1 MLGSIARN
9 IDSMTGALA
18 TAAAS
23 SSLPPASAAAAAASA
38 PSTSAVEAAVANAR
52 SEIDRLDELVEM
64 ASSNNNTHNQQT
76 SAPHDH
82 RADTPAAGAGAGIGS
97 SGSSHHVPPRPRPPQ
112 SYSSASASPRPL
124 HDQVHPMTHPVPAAA
139 APAHSVGGSSGHSGS
154 GPAVPTP
161 TSAGGVSGT
170 SSGGN
175 TSPFLMPRNPRDTVL
190 TSGSPKRRI
199 AAVHASQQQA
209 HHIGSRGQQ
218 HHITAATSLTGAE
231 LRGSAASGGGAHAMR
246 RPYATSGAS
255 SLGGLGSS
263 GRHGAGANGGPPRV
277 VGSIGNGIG
286 SGTSMVPP
294 PPPPPPPF
302 QPASARSTPTNASSN
317 YRTHQPK
324 PESHTTH
331 SHSHII
337 LPPSMHAQ
345 SRNPSDPD
353 AEEQA
358 MFESRL
364 CEDEY
369 GVAVRKINHNGKSQ
383 LRYVKCVWL
392 PSSEMVLDA
401 LGVSNGVDGGGGI
414 DGINGVSGGGI
425 ISPSESYSRGG
436 SPTKK
441 KSSAAG
447 NAASTTASMNSVTT
461 GGNGG
466 HGSGNRRG
474 RGRARSNTASGGNSV
489 SSLMGR
495 MVSAGRSR
503 GRSLSRDPSVR
514 MNGRNGGGAPSSSAS
529 HLSQNGGGGGGA
541 INGSNNGPPKVVVE
555 GPISSPGIAFHDD
568 ERDKDGARLLQTRQD
583 SLPLGLGGGGDVDP
597 ATMSTKQ
604 MRALTWGNKKKVRIP
619 LNRFVC
625 VRKGKTTDRTKRNG
639 HSASRLLSLITD
651 DPANPSLD
659 IEAPTKLDRD
669 KFAKAFA
676 RFLEVPLAAEEGS
689 KGSGSGRQ
697 RRSAAAATVA
707 NGRVGKFCRKSF
719 SLFFTF
725 LAFFVLELKLF
736 SHIHGPLSFMIP
748 PPQIPKAFEA
758 KKCRRNSF
766 PLLFRRP
773 ISIPRRL
780 CCRARLLNRL
790 SPNPT
795 GVSIRQL
802 QLRLCYHRSRL
813 WRVAMRMVGL
823 ALLQAPEWMHR
834 RPQNREVLASV
845 DTSVMLERP
854 LQHLAGLRLLVPG
867 SQCRLRM
874 LELCI
879 QWRGRPMRSYLM
891 PP

>member
-1 MLGSIARN
+1 
-9 IDSMTGALA
+9 MTGAAAA
-18 TAAAS
+18 TAAS
-23 SSLPPASAAAAAASA
+23 PSLPPASAP
-38 PSTSAVEAAVANAR
+38 PSTSAVEAAVAAANAR

-64 ASSNNNTHNQQT
+64 ASSSTNNAHNNNINA
-76 SAPHDH
+76 SAHP
-82 RADTPAAGAGAGIGS
+82 RADTATGNSS
-97 SGSSHHVPPRPRPPQ
+97 SGTNNHVPPRPPQ
-112 SYSSASASPRPL
+112 SSSAGVSTGASPRPL
-124 HDQVHPMTHPVPAAA
+124 HDQMNHSMTHSNSVSAVAAA
-139 APAHSVGGSSGHSGS
+139 APAAHSVGGSSGYSGS
-154 GPAVPTP
+154 AAPAVPTP

-170 SSGGN
+170 TGSSGN

-199 AAVHASQQQA
+199 AAVHASQQQQA
-209 HHIGSRGQQ
+209 HHLGTSRGQH

-231 LRGSAASGGGAHAMR
+231 LRGSTTTSGSGKNAMR

-263 GRHGAGANGGPPRV
+263 GRYTSASTSANAGPPRV
-277 VGSIGNGIG
+277 VGSVASG
-286 SGTSMVPP
+286 SGMVPP
-294 PPPPPPPF
+294 PPPPPPPV

-317 YRTHQPK
+317 YRSHHQPK
-324 PESHTTH
+324 AQSHATHGH
-331 SHSHII
+331 SHVI
-337 LPPSMHAQ
+337 LPPSLHAQ

-401 LGVSNGVDGGGGI
+401 LGVNNGVNGIGGGGGI
-414 DGINGVSGGGI
+414 SA
-425 ISPSESYSRGG
+425 SESYSRGG
-436 SPTKK
+436 SPTKRK
-441 KSSAAG
+441 NSVAGG

-466 HGSGNRRG
+466 HGGRNRRG

-514 MNGRNGGGAPSSSAS
+514 MNGRNGGGGGGVPSSSAS
-529 HLSQNGGGGGGA
+529 SLSQNGVGGGTA
-541 INGSNNGPPKVVVE
+541 TNGGPPKVVVE
-555 GPISSPGIAFHDD
+555 GPISSPGMAVHDD
-568 ERDKDGARLLQTRQD
+568 ERDEDEARLLETRQA
-583 SLPLGLGGGGDVDP
+583 SLPLGLGDVGDVDP
-597 ATMSTKQ
+597 AAMSTKQ

-676 RFLEVPLAAEEGS
+676 RFLEVPLAADEGS

-707 NGRVGKFCRKSF
+707 NGRVGKLCGKR
-719 SLFFTF
+719 LFLMFTF
-725 LAFFVLELKLF
+725 RAF
-736 SHIHGPLSFMIP
+736 LS
-748 PPQIPKAFEA
+748 
-758 KKCRRNSF
+758 
-766 PLLFRRP
+766 
-773 ISIPRRL
+773 
-780 CCRARLLNRL
+780 
-790 SPNPT
+790 
-795 GVSIRQL
+795 
-802 QLRLCYHRSRL
+802 
-813 WRVAMRMVGL
+813 
-823 ALLQAPEWMHR
+823 
-834 RPQNREVLASV
+834 
-845 DTSVMLERP
+845 
-854 LQHLAGLRLLVPG
+854 
-867 SQCRLRM
+867 
-874 LELCI
+874 
-879 QWRGRPMRSYLM
+879 
-891 PP
+891 